1 MWHVLETF
9 RTGVG
14 QDFVFSSATAGDTL
28 ASDVASGMT
37 FAVFWLLW
45 IYVVGKSI
53 GRYFTVDELID
64 RYGGA
69 QITVLRSFMDDEAGV
84 DFGGPVKPDAR
95 WRQIRLEP
103 GISCPPTFGLVVA
116 ISGDARTI
124 DQRWRMGRRAA
135 SAATLPWYRHPLEA
149 DPGTPNKCR
158 RDGPNV
164 GWGARWSMP
173 LRSIRITLLHM
184 SRAGSRFCSG

>member
-1 MWHVLETF
+1 MWLVLEAF
-9 RTGVG
+9 RTGVV
-14 QDFVFSSATAGDTL
+14 QDFVFSSGTASDTL
-28 ASDVASGMT
+28 TSVVTSGMT
-37 FAVFWLLW
+37 FADFWLLW

-103 GISCPPTFGLVVA
+103 GITHAL
-116 ISGDARTI
+116 
-124 DQRWRMGRRAA
+124 RRLSWQ
-135 SAATLPWYRHPLEA
+135 SAEAPAPLTALAHGSTRSLCRDTTWYRHPLEA
-149 DPGTPNKCR
+149 NPGTLNKCR
-158 RDGPNV
+158 RDGPDV